1 MTAIQYIDKRLVHRH
16 HEHESFLESSR
27 QDDEGLSYSLSID
40 KNHHLLT
47 GAESHPPLIVM
58 LEIVRQL
65 SIATCHVHDGIPVA
79 GHAVAGQIHFE
90 WSSAP
95 LSLEQLNS
103 SRSRVLVRSR
113 VVGRN
118 SFCANA
124 ISFTMEFM
132 HGRRSVGLGSMSA
145 SWTTDRE
152 YRILRGHKVFAAT
165 TNTNYDPIFL
175 GNVLKRRNTLCS
187 ELTWD
192 CRDTFYFDHAAD
204 HVPGMVMAG
213 ASIEAFQH
221 LHPDVSPDLIDVRFY
236 RYAELDAPVTLTTL
250 DTPEDTTTNITFTQ
264 DNQHLCKSTVKA
276 KARWESA
283 C

>member
-1 MTAIQYIDKRLVHRH
+1 MNQCRIYQILLFLCIQCKLIRH
-16 HEHESFLESSR
+16 IC
-27 QDDEGLSYSLSID
+27 G
-40 KNHHLLT
+40 N
-47 GAESHPPLIVM
+47 ESHPPLIVM

-103 SRSRVLVRSR
+103 SKCRVLVRSR

-132 HGRRSVGLGSMSA
+132 HGWRTVGLGSMSA

-165 TNTNYDPIFL
+165 TNTNYEDDKFP
-175 GNVLKRRNTLCS
+175 CS
-187 ELTWD
+187 
-192 CRDTFYFDHAAD
+192 
-204 HVPGMVMAG
+204 
-213 ASIEAFQH
+213 
-221 LHPDVSPDLIDVRFY
+221 
-236 RYAELDAPVTLTTL
+236 DAM
-250 DTPEDTTTNITFTQ
+250 I
-264 DNQHLCKSTVKA
+264 A
-276 KARWESA
+276 KFIS